1 MEKVNLLEKI
11 DFDIERTD
19 GTRKLTI
26 KGQTKNYPVCRIPL
40 DYLFFNDQNGRISTY
55 ISRYLDENEGL
66 DFNNRAK
73 YNEIIHSFIVE
84 SNEQAFDNTK
94 KNISAF
100 GQRVPGVVLQSG
112 RIIDGNRRFTC
123 LRDIRKEQG
132 KDVYFEAVILDEEKS
147 LTPKDIKR
155 LELNLQHAEEKPVDY
170 NPIDNLV
177 DVYRDLVENKIFDIE
192 EYMDSTN
199 KKKNEVT
206 ILMNKAILMVEFL
219 EFANAPK
226 KYFIARDLGLDGPLQ
241 EINGILKKVDE
252 DRRSDVRDSLFTA
265 ILTSE
270 NGDLTRYIREIGKN
284 IIKTKKIDEFL
295 EEYEDIVEQ
304 VHDTLREE
312 EDVDYRV
319 INEKIASNSELK
331 KTSTKI
337 INKKIDSNQLEN
349 VRNKPVELLNRSF
362 ESLKAIDLSELSYMN
377 SESKKDANE
386 FMNQIQ
392 NLIREIGENM
402 DV

>member
-1 MEKVNLLEKI
+1 
-11 DFDIERTD
+11 
-19 GTRKLTI
+19 
-26 KGQTKNYPVCRIPL
+26 
-40 DYLFFNDQNGRISTY
+40 
-55 ISRYLDENEGL
+55 
-66 DFNNRAK
+66 
-73 YNEIIHSFIVE
+73 
-84 SNEQAFDNTK
+84 
-94 KNISAF
+94 
-100 GQRVPGVVLQSG
+100 
-112 RIIDGNRRFTC
+112 
-123 LRDIRKEQG
+123 
-132 KDVYFEAVILDEEKS
+132 
-147 LTPKDIKR
+147 
-155 LELNLQHAEEKPVDY
+155 
-170 NPIDNLV
+170 
-177 DVYRDLVENKIFDIE
+177 
-192 EYMDSTN
+192 MDSTN

-206 ILMNKAILMVEFL
+206 ILMNKAILMVDFL

-377 SESKKDANE
+377 SESKKDAKE